1 MYAKRSDYFCQIK
14 KILNCC
20 TKTLDSIAK
29 YWVICVAVGTAV
41 GLLFFHI
48 NPGFYF
54 QHVGFQQQQD
64 NLQEEQIN
72 LKNQFVDFHNEL
84 GTQFLNEE
92 EIEAARNEFSQ
103 ALRVDPL
110 NQNATKGLFECDVY
124 SSIFNSS
131 YNPDITKKQLDLLN
145 TTYPNDP
152 LPSLYLG
159 DLYVN
164 FGDITNAKRSYQRAI
179 DMDSSVASAYNGL
192 GGIYDSQNDTS
203 NALIMYKKAYDSAPW
218 NGKYRVNIASE
229 LGALGD
235 YKDSNA
241 WIANTSRICPNYVN
255 VYSKYISHL
264 MLLDDFKNAS
274 VLQEYQIKL
283 FEDKDIMNMSLNRG
297 DYTHGLRSG
306 KIVSMNHDSEKFYA
320 YYNMAL
326 IYYMLGNDKRTL
338 EYVNKANNLTDD
350 DTKLKIKD
358 IINDDIEWI
367 QQYQPQ
373 DINKTNAFRNKF
385 LV

>member
-1 MYAKRSDYFCQIK
+1 LSTKEKVLKS
-14 KILNCC
+14 C
-20 TKTLDSIAK
+20 TKTLDSITK
-29 YWVICVAVGTAV
+29 YWVICVAVGTAI

-110 NQNATKGLFECDVY
+110 NQNATKGLFECDVF
-124 SSIFNSS
+124 SSLFNNSC
-131 YNPDITKKQLDLLN
+131 NPDITKKQLDLLN

-159 DLYVN
+159 DLYDG
-164 FGDITNAKRSYQRAI
+164 FGDIANAKKSYQRAI
-179 DMDSSVASAYNGL
+179 DIDSSVASAYNGL
-192 GGIYDSQNDTS
+192 GVIYDSQNNTS
-203 NALIMYKKAYDSAPW
+203 DALAMYKKAYDSSPW
-218 NGKYRVNIASE
+218 NGKYRANIASE
-229 LGALGD
+229 LGSLGY

-241 WIANTSRICPNYVN
+241 WIANTTRICPNSIN
-255 VYSKYISHL
+255 VYTKYIGNCMSSG
-264 MLLDDFKNAS
+264 DFKNAS
-274 VLQEYQIKL
+274 MMQEYQIKL
-283 FEDKDIMNMSLNRG
+283 FEDKDIANMSLNRG
-297 DYTHGLRSG
+297 DYTSVLRSG
-306 KIVSMNHDSEKFYA
+306 EYVYIPHDSEKFYA
-320 YYNMAL
+320 YYRMAL
-326 IYYMLGNDKRTL
+326 IYYMLGNDNGAL
-338 EYVNKANNLTDD
+338 EYVNEANNLTDD

-358 IINDDIEWI
+358 MINDDIKWI
-367 QQYQPQ
+367 QLYQPQ

>member
-1 MYAKRSDYFCQIK
+1 MSTKEK
-14 KILNCC
+14 VLTCC
-20 TKTLDSIAK
+20 TKTLDSITK
-29 YWVICVAVGTAV
+29 YWVICAVVGTTV

-48 NPGFYF
+48 NPSFYF
-54 QHVGFQQQQD
+54 EHVGFQQQQD
-64 NLQEEQIN
+64 SLQEEQIN

-84 GTQFLNEE
+84 GAQFLNEE
-92 EIEAARNEFSQ
+92 EIEGARNEFSQ

-159 DLYVN
+159 DLYFG
-164 FGDITNAKRSYQRAI
+164 FGDITDAKKSYQRAI
-179 DMDSSVASAYNGL
+179 DIDSSVAAAYNGL
-192 GGIYDSQNDTS
+192 GAIYDSQNDTS
-203 NALIMYKKAYDSAPW
+203 NALVMYKKAYDSSPW
-218 NGKYRVNIASE
+218 NGKYRSNLAYEFSRV
-229 LGALGD
+229 GD
-235 YKDSNA
+235 YKDSNV
-241 WIANTSRICPNYVN
+241 WIANTTTICPNSVT
-255 VYSKYISHL
+255 VYTAYISNL
-264 MLLDDFKNAS
+264 MNSGDFKNAS
-274 VLQEYQIKL
+274 MMQEHQIQL

-297 DYTHGLRSG
+297 AFTFTLGSG
-306 KIVSMNHDSEKFYA
+306 EYISIPHDSEKFYA
-320 YYNMAL
+320 YYRMAL
-326 IYYMLGNDKRTL
+326 IYYMLGNDKGAL
-338 EYVNKANNLTDD
+338 EYVNKASNLTDD

-358 IINDDIEWI
+358 NINDDIEWI

-373 DINKTNAFRNKF
+373 DINRTNAFRNKF